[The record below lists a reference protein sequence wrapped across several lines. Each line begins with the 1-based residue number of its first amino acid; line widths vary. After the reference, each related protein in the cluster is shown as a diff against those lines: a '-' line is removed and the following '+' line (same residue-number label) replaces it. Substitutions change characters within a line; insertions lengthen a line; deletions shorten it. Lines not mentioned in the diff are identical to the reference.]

1 MLPEGDII
9 LVERLKE
16 GDIGAFDDL
25 YLKYFRLLCTSAY
38 FFLKNENDAKDLVQN
53 LFVDIWE
60 KQLFNNFHND
70 VKGYLF
76 LAVKNR
82 SLNFLKSQAVLDR
95 RKAMILPLE
104 SEIVS
109 MNESDQIDVEDSEVH
124 LRQLLDSM
132 KGQKLTAVKM
142 VYLDGKKYKDA
153 ANEMGISVNSLKTHL
168 KSALKMLRLAMGT
181 KNH

>member
-1 MLPEGDII
+1 MLPQGDVI
-9 LVERLKE
+9 LVERLKNK
-16 GDIGAFDDL
+16 DFSAFDEL
-25 YLKYFRLLCTSAY
+25 YLKYFKLLCTSAY
-38 FFLKNENDAKDLVQN
+38 FFLKNESDAKDVVQN

-60 KQLFNNFHND
+60 KKLYNNFHND

-82 SLNFLKSQAVLDR
+82 CLNRIKSQAVQDK
-95 RKAMILPLE
+95 RKEIAMSVGAALEQEQDPLP
-104 SEIVS
+104 
-109 MNESDQIDVEDSEVH
+109 QPDVEAA
-124 LRQLLDSM
+124 LREMLHTM

-142 VYLDGKKYKDA
+142 VYLEGKKYKDA

-168 KSALKMLRLAMGT
+168 KSALKMLRLGLKE